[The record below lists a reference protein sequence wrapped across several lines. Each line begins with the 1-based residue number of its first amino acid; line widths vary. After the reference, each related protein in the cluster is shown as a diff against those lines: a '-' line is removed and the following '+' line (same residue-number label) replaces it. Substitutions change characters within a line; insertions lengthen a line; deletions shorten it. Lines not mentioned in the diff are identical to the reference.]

1 MLVDKIKLITDACED
16 KIATD
21 IKVIELDEG
30 SALADYFVI
39 ATGNT
44 ANQTQSIADEV
55 EKVAEENGFDLL
67 GKEGYR
73 DGNWILVDLDDIIV
87 HVFTPD
93 FREYYDLER
102 LWSKNL

>member
-1 MLVDKIKLITDACED
+1 MKDKINLIKEACEE
-16 KIATD
+16 KIAKD
-21 IKVIELDEG
+21 IEVIELENG
-30 SALADYFVI
+30 QALADYFVI

-55 EKVAEENGFDLL
+55 EKIATENNLDLL

-73 DGNWILVDLDDIIV
+73 DGNWILVDLGDIIV
-87 HVFTPD
+87 HVFTPE

-102 LWSKNL
+102 LWSKKI